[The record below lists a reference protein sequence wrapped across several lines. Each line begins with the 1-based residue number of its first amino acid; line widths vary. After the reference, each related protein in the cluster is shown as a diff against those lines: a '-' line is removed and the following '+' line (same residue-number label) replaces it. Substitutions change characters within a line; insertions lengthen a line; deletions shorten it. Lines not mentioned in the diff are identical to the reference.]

1 MRIKKIFTNISNIT
15 FSASSV
21 SFYLIIN
28 GGSTVFLLISIISI
42 FINKLSINIPDEN
55 LKNIIDSLIS
65 YNKNYTFSIIL
76 FITSVYSTSTLFKSY
91 LKGTEIITNTK
102 YINNKRISS
111 ILFSLLLPIIF
122 IIMLLIF
129 ILLRIINLLS
139 VLLIYVLLYFLFQY
153 ILQGFALRNINI
165 KILYRGII
173 ISFLFSFSFS
183 LFFIIFLNYFSFKE
197 IYGVFSL
204 IISFIFFLY
213 INIIGLYLGIYYN
226 WKKIEECNYHI

>member
-102 YINNKRISS
+102 YINNNYLKQLEDIKIRVPKGYRDVIKN
-111 ILFSLLLPIIF
+111 LAKEEGYDGVNPFV
-122 IIMLLIF
+122 
-129 ILLRIINLLS
+129 INLVNG
-139 VLLIYVLLYFLFQY
+139 VLREKGREEIPTGV
-153 ILQGFALRNINI
+153 
-165 KILYRGII
+165 
-173 ISFLFSFSFS
+173 
-183 LFFIIFLNYFSFKE
+183 KE
-197 IYGVFSL
+197 TKAK
-204 IISFIFFLY
+204 
-213 INIIGLYLGIYYN
+213 
-226 WKKIEECNYHI
+226 W